1 MAPALAH
8 RQHHRWLI
16 LLAFIAALFVAAA
29 AHAQT
34 FPKLTGRVVD
44 NAHLLDPQQVTQ
56 LTQLSEATQ
65 QASSRQLV
73 IATIPDLQGYP
84 IEDYGYQLGRSWG
97 IGQKG
102 IDNGIILLVAP
113 NDRKVRIE
121 VGYGLEPI
129 MTDAL
134 SNMIIQN
141 DILPKFRDGDM
152 PGGIM
157 AGAQAIADQL
167 KAPPEEAEQKVVAAQ
182 SQQQAARDDNG
193 GGVPWAL
200 IFWLIVFGFVTISR
214 FAQGKRGRRYRG
226 GAWPIFLWGSGFGSG
241 GGGSSWGGGG
251 GGSSWGGGGGFS
263 GGGGSFGGG
272 GASGGW

>member
-1 MAPALAH
+1 MSTSLPCARA
-8 RQHHRWLI
+8 QRWLW
-16 LLAFIAALFVAAA
+16 LAAFIAMLFVAAA
-29 AHAQT
+29 AQAQT

-44 NAHLLDPQQVTQ
+44 DAHLLNAQQVAE
-56 LTQLSEATQ
+56 LTQLSEATE

-73 IATIPDLQGYP
+73 VATIPDLQGTP
-84 IEDYGYQLGRSWG
+84 IEDYGYKLGRAWG

-102 IDNGIILLVAP
+102 IDNGIILIVAP
-113 NDRKVRIE
+113 NEKKVRIE

-134 SNMIIQN
+134 SSMIIQN
-141 DILPKFRDGDM
+141 DILPRFRDGDM
-152 PGGIM
+152 AGGIM
-157 AGAQAIADQL
+157 AGATAIADQL
-167 KAPPEEAEQKVVAAQ
+167 KAPPDEAEQKAAAAAS
-182 SQQQAARDDNG
+182 SQRQQAHDDG

-200 IFWLIVFGFVTISR
+200 IFWLIVIGFMVMSR
-214 FAQGKRGRRYRG
+214 VSHGRRGRRYRG

-241 GGGSSWGGGG
+241 SSWGSGGGSSWGGGG
-251 GGSSWGGGGGFS
+251 GGFSGFS